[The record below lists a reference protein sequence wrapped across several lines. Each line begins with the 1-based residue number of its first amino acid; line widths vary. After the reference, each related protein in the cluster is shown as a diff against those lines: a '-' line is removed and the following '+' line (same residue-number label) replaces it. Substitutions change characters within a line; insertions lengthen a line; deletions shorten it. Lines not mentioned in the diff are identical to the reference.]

1 VRFGDGFVFC
11 AQSLLKQRMRSLLIV
26 LSMAIG
32 TAGVVLLTWLGDSA
46 RRYIVGQ
53 FQSLGTNLVI
63 VLPGRNETRGGVPF
77 LLGETPRDLTIADA
91 QALLRSPAIAR
102 IAPLVVGGVPIGHGG
117 RERDTTVLGSTR
129 TLMPVRHLVLGS
141 GDFLPDDAQSGESVC
156 VLGATVCEELFGPAS
171 PLGEFV
177 RVGNRRF
184 RVCGVLA
191 KGGTSIGTDL
201 DEIVVLPLEASMAL
215 FDSPGLFRILVEA
228 RSREAIP
235 AAVAECERIL
245 RERHRGEL
253 DCTVITQDA
262 VVSTFDSILGALT
275 AAVAGI
281 ASIALVVA
289 GILIMNVMVVA
300 VTQRKAEV
308 GLLKA
313 LGAER
318 ATIRRTFLGE
328 ALMMSFGGCA
338 LGLLLG
344 ELGSR
349 AVAHSFPALRG
360 GVPGWAAVAAV
371 LVAGGSGLLFGVMPA
386 ARAARLDPVLAL
398 ARR

>member
-1 VRFGDGFVFC
+1 
-11 AQSLLKQRMRSLLIV
+11 
-26 LSMAIG
+26 
-32 TAGVVLLTWLGDSA
+32 
-46 RRYIVGQ
+46 
-53 FQSLGTNLVI
+53 
-63 VLPGRNETRGGVPF
+63 
-77 LLGETPRDLTIADA
+77 
-91 QALLRSPAIAR
+91 
-102 IAPLVVGGVPIGHGG
+102 
-117 RERDTTVLGSTR
+117 
-129 TLMPVRHLVLGS
+129 MPVRHLSLGS
-141 GDFLPDDAQSGESVC
+141 GDFLPEDAQSGESVC
-156 VLGATVCEELFGPAS
+156 VLGATVCQELFGSAS

-191 KGGTSIGTDL
+191 TGGMSVGTDL

-215 FDSPGLFRILVEA
+215 FDSAGLFRILVEA
-228 RSREAIP
+228 RSRDAIT
-235 AAVAECERIL
+235 AAVADCERIL

-253 DCTVITQDA
+253 DCTVITQDV
-262 VVSTFDSILGALT
+262 VVSAFDGILGALT

-281 ASIALVVA
+281 ASISLLVA

-300 VTQRKAEV
+300 VTQRRAEV

-318 ATIRRTFLGE
+318 ATIRRAFLGE
-328 ALMMSFGGCA
+328 ALLLSLAGCA

-344 ELGSR
+344 DFGSR
-349 AVAHSFPALRG
+349 AVAHSFPALTG
-360 GVPGWAAVAAV
+360 GVPGWAAFAAV
-371 LVAGGSGLLFGVMPA
+371 LVAAGSGLLFGVMPA